1 MVVVEGKIT
10 GKARPRI
17 VNGHAFTPK
26 KTSDYEKLVA
36 TCYKQQDGRY
46 HLKPLRA
53 VLTIFYSIPIS
64 YTKKRVQAIRNGLE
78 VPCKKPDVDN
88 IIKIILDALNG
99 VAYKDDCQIVEIT
112 AIKKYT
118 EDKERVEL
126 EFNDVLN
133 VKE

>member
-1 MVVVEGKIT
+1 MIVIDGKIK
-10 GKARPRI
+10 GKARHRV

-26 KTSDYEKLVA
+26 DTVDYEKLVA
-36 TCYKQQDGRY
+36 TCYVEQDGKY

-99 VAYKDDCQIVEIT
+99 IAYKDDCQVVEIY
-112 AIKKYT
+112 AAKKYT
-118 EDKERVEL
+118 EENERIEL
-126 EFNDVLN
+126 EFEELI
-133 VKE
+133 

>member
-1 MVVVEGKIT
+1 MVVVESKIT
-10 GKARPRI
+10 GKARPRV

-64 YTKKRVQAIRNGLE
+64 YTKKRIYAIKNGREL
-78 VPCKKPDVDN
+78 PCKKPDIDN
-88 IIKIILDALNG
+88 VIKIILDALNG
-99 VAYKDDCQIVEIT
+99 IAYKDDCQVVEVI
-112 AIKKYT
+112 AVKKYT
-118 EDKERVEL
+118 EETERVEL
-126 EFNDVLN
+126 EFEELI
-133 VKE
+133 